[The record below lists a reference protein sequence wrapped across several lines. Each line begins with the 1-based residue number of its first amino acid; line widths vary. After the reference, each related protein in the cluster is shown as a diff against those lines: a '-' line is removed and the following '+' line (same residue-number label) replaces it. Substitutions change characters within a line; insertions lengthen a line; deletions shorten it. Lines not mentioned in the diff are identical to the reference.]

1 VSAERRSTAAR
12 VKRRQLG
19 EAVVVLAFLAL
30 AGLVFQQTNTSF
42 VEQGAASGGAM
53 FNAAMF
59 PELMA
64 WGLILLSAIQLVG
77 IVRVL
82 VTDSEVEQDDDEDA
96 PDRQHALTIALVCA
110 ALFVL
115 YLFLLRPLG
124 YHLTTPLFMAAF
136 YYVLGTRNVL
146 VAIGLGIV
154 TSLAMSFVFE
164 YWMNVILPVGMFGI
178 GF

>member
-1 VSAERRSTAAR
+1 VSAQHRSTAK

-19 EAVVVLAFLAL
+19 EAAVVLAFLAL
-30 AGLVFQQTNTSF
+30 AGLVFQQINTSF

-64 WGLILLSAIQLVG
+64 WGLVLLSAIQLVG

-82 VTDSEVEQDDDEDA
+82 IADTEGESHAGEEA
-96 PDRQHALTIALVCA
+96 PDHQRALTLALVCA

-136 YYVLGTRNVL
+136 YYLLGTRNPL
-146 VAIGLGIV
+146 VAIGLGV
-154 TSLAMSFVFE
+154 ATSLAMSFVFE
-164 YWMNVILPVGMFGI
+164 YWMNVILPVGMLGI

>member
-1 VSAERRSTAAR
+1 VSAQHRPTAR

-30 AGLVFQQTNTSF
+30 AGLVFQQTHTSF

-64 WGLILLSAIQLVG
+64 WGLVLLSAIQLVG

-82 VTDSEVEQDDDEDA
+82 MADTEVERDAAEPA
-96 PDRQHALTIALVCA
+96 PDRQLTIALVCA
-110 ALFVL
+110 ALFVV

-124 YHLTTPLFMAAF
+124 YHLMTPLFMAAF
-136 YYVLGTRNVL
+136 YYILGTRNPL
-146 VAIGLGIV
+146 VAIGLGIA